1 MPVSQGQPEY
11 ILPKNDFEHAISGT
25 LATSKDS
32 ALHLYTNRV
41 LVPVATEDR
50 LCCPLITGSPMNHGN
65 YDVEPDQ
72 KINWQIIKI
81 IWPYLM
87 EYRNRVL
94 LALGFL
100 ILAKL
105 ANVAGPFILKD
116 IVDALQ
122 SDTSKLIAV
131 PLALVFAYGF
141 SRFANVLFGELRD
154 TVFGRVTE
162 HAMRRLGLKV
172 FRHLHNLDLEY
183 HLNRRTGGLSR
194 DIERGTTGIS
204 FLMRFFIFNI
214 VPTFIE
220 IFMVVG
226 IFLFKYGWGF
236 ALITTVAV
244 ITYVSFSI
252 VATEWRTK
260 FVREA
265 NIADSASNTRAV
277 DSLLN
282 FETVKYFT
290 NEEFEA
296 QRYDYELGK
305 WELARRKNRL
315 SLFSLNGGQALIIA
329 TAMTAMM
336 WLASYRITADEMTLG
351 DFVLI
356 NAFMIQLFMPLNFL
370 GFVYREIKGSMANI
384 EKMLH
389 LLELSPSV
397 NDKPGATPLKANN
410 GAIEFNDV
418 SFSYHPE
425 REILRK
431 VSFSIESG
439 QTVAVVGA
447 SGAGKSTLVKL
458 LFRFYDLTGG
468 RITIGGED
476 ISDVEKN
483 SLRQSIGI
491 VPQDTVLFNDS
502 LFENV
507 RYGRPDATDEEVSHA
522 ISLAHLDD
530 FIRQLPKGHH
540 TTVGERGLKL
550 SGGEK
555 QRVAIARTILK
566 RSPILVFDEATS
578 SLDSKSEQA
587 ILKALKEVSQGHTSL
602 VIAHRLST
610 IVDADKI
617 VVLDQGSVVEQ
628 GSHDELLAHRGYYAD
643 LWFAQQKDQ
652 QQ

>member
-1 MPVSQGQPEY
+1 M
-11 ILPKNDFEHAISGT
+11 
-25 LATSKDS
+25 
-32 ALHLYTNRV
+32 R
-41 LVPVATEDR
+41 
-50 LCCPLITGSPMNHGN
+50 HGN
-65 YDVEPDQ
+65 YDHQANQ
-72 KINWQIIKI
+72 KINWQVIKI

-87 EYRNRVL
+87 EHRKRVL
-94 LALGFL
+94 LALACL
-100 ILAKL
+100 IIAKL
-105 ANVAGPFILKD
+105 ANVIGPFLLKY

-122 SDTSKLIAV
+122 ADTAGKILIV
-131 PLALVFAYGF
+131 PVALVFAYGIARF
-141 SRFANVLFGELRD
+141 SNVLFGELRD

-162 HAMRRLGLKV
+162 RAMRKIGLKV
-172 FRHLHNLDLEY
+172 FRHLHSLDLDF

-204 FLMRFFIFNI
+204 FLMRFFVFNI

-226 IFLFKYGWGF
+226 ILLFNYGWGF
-236 ALITTVAV
+236 ALITLVAV
-244 ITYVSFSI
+244 ISYVAFSV

-260 FVREA
+260 YVREA

-305 WELARRKNRL
+305 WEHARRKNRL
-315 SLFSLNGGQALIIA
+315 SLFSLNGGQAIIIA
-329 TAMTAMM
+329 TAMTSMM
-336 WLASYRITADEMTLG
+336 WLASYRVTAGTMTLG

-384 EKMLH
+384 EKMLQ
-389 LLELSPSV
+389 LLEISPTV
-397 NDKPGATPLKANN
+397 NDKYRAKSLDLNTGI
-410 GAIEFNDV
+410 IEFKQV
-418 SFSYHPE
+418 SFSYRPN
-425 REILRK
+425 RTILDD
-431 VSFSIESG
+431 VSFTIAPG
-439 QTVAVVGA
+439 QKVAVVGA

-458 LFRFYDLTGG
+458 LFRFYDLNEGQ
-468 RITIGGED
+468 ITIGGID
-476 ISDVEKN
+476 IREFSKQ
-483 SLRQSIGI
+483 SLRRAIGI

-502 LFENV
+502 IFENV
-507 RYGRPDATDEEVSHA
+507 RYGRPEASDAEVSNA
-522 ISLAHLDD
+522 IRLAHLEA
-530 FIRQLPKGHH
+530 FIIQLPEGHR
-540 TTVGERGLKL
+540 TRVGERGLKL

-587 ILKALKEVSQGHTSL
+587 ILKALKEVAEGHTSL

-610 IVDADKI
+610 VIDADKI
-617 VVLDQGSVVEQ
+617 VVMDHGRIIEQ
-628 GSHDELLAHRGYYAD
+628 GSHQQLLEQKGCYAD
-643 LWFAQQKDQ
+643 LWFTQQKEQ
-652 QQ
+652 QNKPKL